1 MLTFFKDH
9 QNVVLTI
16 KTKGEIHLSKRSRI
30 LIYMVSSMFRGYM
43 PWYGFSAVS
52 PHLVREFGLTST
64 QTGIILSAF
73 QLGYVLTVIASG
85 LLADRF
91 GNRLVLVCATL
102 ATGISSCLFA
112 LLASGYGSILALRLL
127 TGLSAGAIYAPGMA
141 LLSRW
146 FPPGERGMA
155 IGAYTAA
162 LTASYAGGY
171 CIAGPVSAL
180 FSWRL
185 GILSISVPV
194 FFAVLILVLFVQD
207 GPAEVHVPAPSWR
220 ADGDGKLFPGGL
232 RAPILLTAGYAG
244 HMWELYAFWGWI
256 GPFLAAWALKTGWG
270 VSRAAS
276 FSGVA
281 SAGIIMA
288 GSLAVAGIGL
298 LSDRLGRRKTILLA
312 GTASCA
318 AEFFFGFL
326 YRGSLSAVLG
336 AGSWIGFWCVA
347 DSAVYKAGLS
357 ELASPLRRGTAL
369 GLQSAIGYLAT
380 VISPLVFGWALG
392 PASPVADEGT
402 RWGLAFALLGAGAF
416 LAPASMLLY
425 PEARDEKRRIP
436 CSGQ

>member
-1 MLTFFKDH
+1 MP
-9 QNVVLTI
+9 N
-16 KTKGEIHLSKRSRI
+16 RSRI
-30 LIYMVSSMFRGYM
+30 LFFMVCSMFLGYM

-64 QTGIILSAF
+64 QTGSILSAF

-102 ATGISSCLFA
+102 ATGISSCLFP
-112 LLASGYGSILALRLL
+112 LLASGFGSILALRLF

-146 FPPGERGMA
+146 FPPEERGMA

-171 CIAGPVSAL
+171 CIAGPVAAL

-185 GILSISVPV
+185 GILSISVPA
-194 FFAVLILVLFVQD
+194 FFAALILALFVQD
-207 GPAEVHVPAPSWR
+207 GPAEVHVPVPSGQ
-220 ADGDGKLFPGGL
+220 ADEGGKLFPGGL
-232 RAPILLTAGYAG
+232 KAPLLLTVGYAG

-256 GPFLAAWALKTGWG
+256 GPFLAAWALETGWG
-270 VSRAAS
+270 ASRAAS

-326 YRGSLSAVLG
+326 YRGSLAAVLG
-336 AGSWIGFWCVA
+336 SGSWIGFWCVA

-357 ELASPLRRGTAL
+357 ELSSPSRRGTAL

-402 RWGLAFALLGAGAF
+402 RWGLAFALLGAGAL

-425 PEARDEKRRIP
+425 PEARDTERQIP
-436 CSGQ
+436 CPGQGG